1 MTEKLKLCSEDILK
15 IVKSTVEIFSSAKK
29 TPVIRAGILICD
41 DENFK
46 GFRVNSFLTEN
57 NFPFFVRI
65 FKTENG
71 KSVPRGSMGNLKS
84 YSKNAG
90 DELIRN
96 SIGACYK
103 DVNFLPVEKCELPF
117 LSYQVLVPYSLEKIS
132 LENLHFEIQSDEN
145 TGVLARKNYR
155 EGLSLHSIDLENKL
169 SLEEKISIAL
179 QNGGIEKEENP
190 ELFAFK
196 ILEI

>member
-1 MTEKLKLCSEDILK
+1 M
-15 IVKSTVEIFSSAKK
+15 
-29 TPVIRAGILICD
+29 
-41 DENFK
+41 
-46 GFRVNSFLTEN
+46 
-57 NFPFFVRI
+57 
-65 FKTENG
+65 
-71 KSVPRGSMGNLKS
+71 
-84 YSKNAG
+84 
-90 DELIRN
+90 
-96 SIGACYK
+96 
-103 DVNFLPVEKCELPF
+103 
-117 LSYQVLVPYSLEKIS
+117 PYSLEKIS
-132 LENLHFEIQSDEN
+132 LENLHFEIQSDEH

>member
-71 KSVPRGSMGNLKS
+71 KCVPRGSMGNLKS

-96 SIGACYK
+96 SVGACYK

-117 LSYQVLVPYSLEKIS
+117 LSYQV
-132 LENLHFEIQSDEN
+132 
-145 TGVLARKNYR
+145 
-155 EGLSLHSIDLENKL
+155 
-169 SLEEKISIAL
+169 
-179 QNGGIEKEENP
+179 
-190 ELFAFK
+190 
-196 ILEI
+196 